1 MNTAAD
7 VTTGTRLWHTDS
19 VMRLSLVIIGGRAG
33 L

>member
-1 MNTAAD
+1 MNTD
-7 VTTGTRLWHTDS
+7 VTTGTRLWHTNV

>member
-1 MNTAAD
+1 MSAAAD
-7 VTTGTRLWHTDS
+7 VTTGTRLWHTDF